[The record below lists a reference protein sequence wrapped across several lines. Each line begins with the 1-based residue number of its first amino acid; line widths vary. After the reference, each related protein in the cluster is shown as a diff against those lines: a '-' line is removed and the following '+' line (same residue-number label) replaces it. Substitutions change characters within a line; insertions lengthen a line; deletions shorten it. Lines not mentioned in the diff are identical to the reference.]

1 MKKILCL
8 FLATVLLLGLV
19 GCDAISDTVGGTQG
33 TRPTYVIDTVPPEVP
48 EEELFTVTLQLN
60 GKPITEDAYFHQ
72 IFKELMAQNDGVYA
86 QWNDGYSFYLAKFDE
101 NGVAK
106 AAGLDGTF
114 HVTLSALPGDY
125 VYNVNDYYA
134 TNDER
139 QIVID
144 VYRLLVSNRGDG
156 TGWYYPL
163 VMEFG
168 ELGVYEI
175 TINDPEQIVRCRY
188 TPDQSGLYQ
197 ISSWESVAEDK
208 VNPKAD
214 VHYGSPGFV
223 SPRPRFTLD
232 DGGAEAES
240 GFCKNFSYTEVLS
253 DEEVGNVFCFGVRAT
268 AKDGVYPIKV
278 KVAVLRI
285 GDADDGLKRV
295 TMIPQEVLR
304 YAKDHMGFQYAWN
317 ADGAGGWRL
326 DETGTR
332 LWKKEDGGDG
342 YYHFYDEEKYASTNG
357 WGPTLYA
364 IIDEPTR
371 ILNVALSGIEW
382 AGQGNSYL
390 HLARNKTSYNYK
402 LFIEGYYSLATEGIH
417 GDIFVGSYYC
427 SANCFCN
434 DPGKK
439 HNNPSQSLSCTDPDC
454 PSCDKECKACPEEL
468 YGAPGYADAANS
480 DGCYPVTE
488 ELKEFLQLYA
498 QCHVVFSDGMG
509 DAEKMG
515 INSDENSMWLWVV
528 GYYADDEGGLCEM
541 GEVVPNFFDKKQG

>member
-1 MKKILCL
+1 MKRILCA
-8 FLATVLLLGLV
+8 FLALVMVLGLV
-19 GCDAISDTVGGTQG
+19 GCDAIKTTKPGMQA
-33 TRPTYVIDTVPPEVP
+33 TRPSYVIDTVPPEVP

-72 IFKELMAQNDGVYA
+72 IFKDLLAKNDGIFA

-144 VYRLLVSNRGDG
+144 VYRLLVSDQGDG

-188 TPDQSGLYQ
+188 TPDESGIYQ
-197 ISSWESVAEDK
+197 IASWESVAEDK
-208 VNPKAD
+208 VNPKVD
-214 VHYGSPGFV
+214 VHYGSPGYV
-223 SPRPRFTLD
+223 SEKPRFTLD
-232 DGGAEAES
+232 DGGAEADS
-240 GFCKNFSYTEVLS
+240 GFCSNFSYTESLS
-253 DEEVGNVFCFGVRAT
+253 DEEVGNIFCFGVRAT

-285 GDADDGLKRV
+285 GDVTSELHRV
-295 TMIPQEVLR
+295 TMIPQETLR
-304 YAKDHMGFQYAWN
+304 YALEHTGFQYAWQT
-317 ADGAGGWRL
+317 ASDGSWSL
-326 DETGTR
+326 DESGFR
-332 LWKKEDGGDG
+332 LWSVEDGGDG
-342 YYHFYDEEKYASTNG
+342 YYHFYDEEKYAAHNG

-364 IIDEPTR
+364 KIDQPTL
-371 ILNVALSGIEW
+371 ILTDVALSGIEW

-390 HLARNKTSYNYK
+390 SLVKNKVSYNYK
-402 LFIEGYYSLATEGIH
+402 HFIEGYHSLATSDIH
-417 GDIFVGSYYC
+417 GGQFVGSYYC
-427 SANCFCN
+427 SANCFCK
-434 DPGKK
+434 DPSQK
-439 HNNPSQSLSCTDPDC
+439 NNCPSQSMACKPGCLT
-454 PSCDKECKACPEEL
+454 CDKECRPCPEEL
-468 YGAPGYADAANS
+468 YGAPGYADATNS

-488 ELKEFLQLYA
+488 ELKVFLQLYA
-498 QCHVVFSDGMG
+498 QCHAVFSDGMG

-515 INSDENSMWLWVV
+515 INSDEDSMWLWVV
-528 GYYADDEGGLCEM
+528 GYYADDMGGLCQM
-541 GEVVPNFFDKKQG
+541 GEIVPNYFD